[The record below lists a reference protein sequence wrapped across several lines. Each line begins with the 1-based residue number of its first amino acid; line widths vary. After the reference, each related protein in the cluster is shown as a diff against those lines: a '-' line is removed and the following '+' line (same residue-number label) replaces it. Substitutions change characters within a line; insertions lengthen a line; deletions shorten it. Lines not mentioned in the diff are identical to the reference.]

1 VKIEELLIPVFG
13 AACGVAAVSF
23 LKANIPNIYQW
34 AAILI
39 GLGLIAFAPKYIKE
53 DVWRKLATY
62 AGAALIAL
70 PVVSMVQS
78 IKWGTVG
85 APPAVGQPPVL
96 VTPVYVPPATAP
108 AVTPAVTPVPEISVA
123 DERLK
128 LISVSK

>member
-1 VKIEELLIPVFG
+1 MKIEELLIPIFG

-39 GLGLIAFAPKYIKE
+39 GLGLIVFAPKYIKE

-78 IKWGTVG
+78 IKWGV
-85 APPAVGQPPVL
+85 VGQPPAL
-96 VTPVYVPPATAP
+96 VTPVYVPPTVAP
-108 AVTPAVTPVPEISVA
+108 AVGQPPRPEVPIAVS

>member
-1 VKIEELLIPVFG
+1 MKLEELLIPVFG

-53 DVWRKLATY
+53 DVWRKLVTY

-78 IKWGTVG
+78 IKWGV
-85 APPAVGQPPVL
+85 VGQPPAL
-96 VTPVYVPPATAP
+96 VTPVYVPPAVAP
-108 AVTPAVTPVPEISVA
+108 TIAQAPRPEVPIAVA